1 MNMKRTQEMMAGGGI
16 PPEKRAAK
24 VRNTKQGITL
34 VVFGLVLCAFSL
46 AMVAI
51 TETFDKWMMV
61 PCVLGFMMGVV
72 GATVWSGELVS
83 AAFRDIASLLVF
95 WRRPV

>member
-1 MNMKRTQEMMAGGGI
+1 MEWNRTQAVMAETEQSD
-16 PPEKRAAK
+16 PDKAAVKKRHTA
-24 VRNTKQGITL
+24 QGVTF
-34 VVFGLVLCAFSL
+34 VAFGLVLCTFSL
-46 AMVAI
+46 VMVMI

-83 AAFRDIASLLVF
+83 AAFKDVASILVF
-95 WRRPV
+95 WKK